1 MPLSQPPDL
10 RSVRGHALPPGLC
23 FHPYDLCTALI
34 AEESGVILTDPMGEP
49 VDAPFNVTSDVAWI
63 GYANE
68 RLRARVEPV
77 LRGALRRRGLLP

>member
-1 MPLSQPPDL
+1 
-10 RSVRGHALPPGLC
+10 
-23 FHPYDLCTALI
+23 
-34 AEESGVILTDPMGEP
+34 PMGEP